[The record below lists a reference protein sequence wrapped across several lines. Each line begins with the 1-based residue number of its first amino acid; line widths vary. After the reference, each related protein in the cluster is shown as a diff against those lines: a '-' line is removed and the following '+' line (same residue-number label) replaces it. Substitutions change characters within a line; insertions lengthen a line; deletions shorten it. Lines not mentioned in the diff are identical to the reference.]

1 MTYIHNVHHTYMHN
15 RIWDSYVCM
24 CALHMEICLCISMP
38 WWIFSWKAIFVYTF
52 NIYLYYTTN
61 LSYLLLSLNVYTYI
75 TISMLHLCV
84 CLLIYICLLLFC
96 QCYRVVWS
104 ADKRLNSPNLRFKFD
119 FLFFFFNCFT
129 FIVYLVINFFYYLC
143 IIQYCF

>member
-1 MTYIHNVHHTYMHN
+1 MCTTHTCTIAYETHMCVCVPYI
-15 RIWDSYVCM
+15 WKYVY
-24 CALHMEICLCISMP
+24 AFLCHGEYLVGRLYLFTLS
-38 WWIFSWKAIFVYTF
+38 IFIYIIPL
-52 NIYLYYTTN
+52 IYL
-61 LSYLLLSLNVYTYI
+61 SLSLNVYTYI